1 MIVSALEVTCVSEKN
16 RIRKVM
22 FLKAPK
28 LEHLDN
34 VRNRCWDQ
42 NLAGIPEMGTSNV
55 LGRTESKMGYNAKM
69 QSRVRERQHAD
80 HAHLMEQMSKEN
92 SRIAGCQS
100 GGRGGKPPHCEAP
113 ALAVY
118 KPATHRPASEKELT
132 TVGILLWVP
141 MCAYVRSIY

>member
-1 MIVSALEVTCVSEKN
+1 MIVSVLQVTWVSEKN

-55 LGRTESKMGYNAKM
+55 LGRTQSKMGYNAKM
-69 QSRVRERQHAD
+69 QSRVWERQRAGR
-80 HAHLMEQMSKEN
+80 AHLMEQMSKKN
-92 SRIAGCQS
+92 SRAVGCQKW
-100 GGRGGKPPHCEAP
+100 GKRGK
-113 ALAVY
+113 
-118 KPATHRPASEKELT
+118 ASSLWSSST
-132 TVGILLWVP
+132 TSVQTSSSQTTLWKGANHLLLCVP
-141 MCAYVRSIY
+141 ISAHVSSTY

>member
-34 VRNRCWDQ
+34 VRNRCWHQ

-69 QSRVRERQHAD
+69 QSRVWERQHAD
-80 HAHLMEQMSKEN
+80 HAHLMEQMSKKN
-92 SRIAGCQS
+92 SRIAGCQKW
-100 GGRGGKPPHCEAP
+100 GNRREASS
-113 ALAVY
+113 LWSSS
-118 KPATHRPASEKELT
+118 TASVQTSSSQTSLWKGDNY
-132 TVGILLWVP
+132 VGILLWVP
-141 MCAYVRSIY
+141 MCAYISSIY